1 MNGVPQADVVSRL
14 LKLERIENSDKGN
27 ISSRTGKLNSGA
39 ERSAVRAV
47 RNKCLRRTSYT
58 FR

>member
-1 MNGVPQADVVSRL
+1 MCHRQIYADL
-14 LKLERIENSDKGN
+14 PKKEETAEKNDKGN
-27 ISSRTGKLNSGA
+27 LSSRTGKLNSGA

-47 RNKCLRRTSYT
+47 RNKRLRRTSYT